1 MFIHVNV
8 NIYGKFKYKIYR
20 IAYHNERDMQID
32 IKYPK

>member
-8 NIYGKFKYKIYR
+8 NIYGKFKYKIY
-20 IAYHNERDMQID
+20 HNEHDMQID